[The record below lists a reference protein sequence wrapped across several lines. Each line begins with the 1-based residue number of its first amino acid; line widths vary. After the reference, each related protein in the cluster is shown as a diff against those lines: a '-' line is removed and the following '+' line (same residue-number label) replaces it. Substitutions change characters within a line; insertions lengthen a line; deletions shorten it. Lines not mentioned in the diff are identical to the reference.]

1 MKLFIGVFFVLSL
14 IPFFII
20 SAQDAA
26 SCPPPYYIPTA
37 CPSPYIPGQKGGYTA
52 DLNCK
57 LENFFTGT
65 SLDTTN
71 TARCCP
77 NRCVDASGDKVT
89 VSGFWPTSNPSEFR
103 SFEVFGTT
111 IRINPD
117 NIPSLINILFTT
129 ALGLVS
135 LYTIARGIYVAGV
148 KRSSAQSAE
157 DIANVTKELTN
168 LLVGALIAWG
178 FIIVIQVVAGFL
190 GVGQLNNLDISGGD
204 NLVVTI
210 N

>member
-14 IPFFII
+14 LSFSSI
-20 SAQDAA
+20 SAQSSDDCAA
-26 SCPPPYYIPTA
+26 PYYIPKA
-37 CPSPYIPGQKGGYTA
+37 CPSPYVPGQRGGYTA
-52 DLNCK
+52 DLNCPLSGFLSAEK
-57 LENFFTGT
+57 RN
-65 SLDTTN
+65 
-71 TARCCP
+71 CCP
-77 NRCVDASGDKVT
+77 NKCVSSSGSAL
-89 VSGFWPTSNPSEFR
+89 SGSTTDIENPVEFQK
-103 SFEVFGTT
+103 FEVFGTT
-111 IRINPD
+111 IRLNPE
-117 NIPSLINILFTT
+117 NIPALINILFTT